1 MFQNCSWQVHP
12 SNTDSIQQL
21 FTHFFFLNHIFVL
34 VFGNTEE
41 GKSLIN
47 YAFKQKSSI
56 QLAKFEG
63 VVTSLQNFA
72 PRRLSLFFRTLFGSL
87 CKVEPPLSLPE
98 SSDLDHLRET
108 VMKTEYN
115 NIRVTLRGILSHI
128 LNLSV

>member
-1 MFQNCSWQVHP
+1 MSSANYSAIAISLGANKQMFQNCSRQVHP
-12 SNTDSIQQL
+12 SNTDSAALHSHI
-21 FTHFFFLNHIFVL
+21 FFLNHIFVL

-72 PRRLSLFFRTLFGSL
+72 PRRLSLFFHTLFGSL
-87 CKVEPPLSLPE
+87 CKVEPPLSLQE

-108 VMKTEYN
+108 V
-115 NIRVTLRGILSHI
+115 
-128 LNLSV
+128 